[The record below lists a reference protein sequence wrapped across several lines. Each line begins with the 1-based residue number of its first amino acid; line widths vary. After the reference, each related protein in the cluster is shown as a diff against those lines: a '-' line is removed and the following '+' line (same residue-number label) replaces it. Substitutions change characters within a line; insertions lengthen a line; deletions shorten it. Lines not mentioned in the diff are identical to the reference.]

1 MIDATRFHMRDQ
13 VHHRVRDIMR
23 ARPGVAAETPR
34 VWPAA
39 ALVLAAFAAANILMT
54 APAP

>member
-1 MIDATRFHMRDQ
+1 MIDANRFHMRDQ

-23 ARPGVAAETPR
+23 ARPGAAAETPR